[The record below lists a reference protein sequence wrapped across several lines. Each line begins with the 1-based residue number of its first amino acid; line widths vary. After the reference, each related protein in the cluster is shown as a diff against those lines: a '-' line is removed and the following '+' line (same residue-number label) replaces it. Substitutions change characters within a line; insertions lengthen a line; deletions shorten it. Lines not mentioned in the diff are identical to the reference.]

1 MEFGERV
8 PLVENEIETMA
19 ESDVSRRVSGKRS
32 KVKESKRGK
41 QVPGE

>member
-1 MEFGERV
+1 MEFGEGV

-19 ESDVSRRVSGKRS
+19 ESAVSRRVSGKIR